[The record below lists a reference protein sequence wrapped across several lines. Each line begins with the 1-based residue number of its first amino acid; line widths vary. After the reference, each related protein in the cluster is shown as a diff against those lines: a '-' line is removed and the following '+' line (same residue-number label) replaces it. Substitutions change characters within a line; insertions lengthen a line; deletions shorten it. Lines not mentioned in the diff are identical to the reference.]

1 MTASSRAAVSVAAR
15 ATSAKVAVSQTDSGS
30 GDSAAEVVSE
40 SGSKSFTWKP
50 KDGGDPIVLPYYDV
64 VRPKGK
70 TMWFEY
76 QMNKR
81 SYSLVAQIQFAM
93 DCAEI
98 PEAVQDR
105 VFGLPDEEQVDL
117 VAAWV
122 KTLTGATLGE
132 S

>member
-1 MTASSRAAVSVAAR
+1 MTASSRAAVSVAAK
-15 ATSAKVAVSQTDSGS
+15 ASPKKAAVSQADSGA
-30 GDSAAEVVSE
+30 GDSGAEGVPE
-40 SGSKSFTWKP
+40 APPKSFTWKP

-117 VAAWV
+117 VAGWV